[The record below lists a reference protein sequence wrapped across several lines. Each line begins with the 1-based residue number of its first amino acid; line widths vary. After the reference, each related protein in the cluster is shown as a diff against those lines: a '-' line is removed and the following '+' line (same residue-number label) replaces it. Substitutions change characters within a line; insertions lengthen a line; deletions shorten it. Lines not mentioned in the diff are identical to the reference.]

1 MENPWNYGDDDIFD
15 FRFQNEFDGDLRFD
29 SGAATP
35 KLSGL
40 ANSNQA
46 VATAVAP
53 WALFRNRS
61 GREPCGRHRIMEG
74 DYLPFLTNCVSYQ
87 R

>member
-15 FRFQNEFDGDLRFD
+15 FRFQNEFDGDLRFY

-46 VATAVAP
+46 AATAVAP
-53 WALFRNRS
+53 
-61 GREPCGRHRIMEG
+61 
-74 DYLPFLTNCVSYQ
+74 
-87 R
+87 